1 MIKNMGE
8 KKIKILI
15 IEDDSFLLSMYAAKF
30 ELENF
35 QVLLAQDGDKGLK
48 LALKEIPDIIL
59 LDIILPEKDGFEVL
73 KGLRADE
80 KTKDMPVI
88 LLTNLSQKDD
98 IDKGVEL
105 GAVDYLIKAHF
116 TPSEVVDKV
125 KKVLTLR

>member
-1 MIKNMGE
+1 MGE

-35 QVLLAQDGDKGLK
+35 TVLLAQDGDKGLR
-48 LALKEIPDIIL
+48 LALKEVPDIIL
-59 LDIILPEKDGFEVL
+59 LDIILPKKDGFEVL

-80 KTKDMPVI
+80 ETKNMPVI

-105 GAVDYLIKAHF
+105 GVVDYLIKAHF

-125 KKVLTLR
+125 KKVLSK

>member
-1 MIKNMGE
+1 MSE

-35 QVLLAQDGDKGLK
+35 TVLLAPDGDKGLR
-48 LALKEIPDIIL
+48 LAPKEIPDIIL
-59 LDIILPEKDGFEVL
+59 LDIILPEKNGFEVL
-73 KGLRADE
+73 KGLRDDE
-80 KTKDMPVI
+80 KTKNIPVI

-98 IDKGVEL
+98 IDKGMGL

-116 TPSEVVDKV
+116 TPSEVVEKV
-125 KKVLTLR
+125 KKILNKS